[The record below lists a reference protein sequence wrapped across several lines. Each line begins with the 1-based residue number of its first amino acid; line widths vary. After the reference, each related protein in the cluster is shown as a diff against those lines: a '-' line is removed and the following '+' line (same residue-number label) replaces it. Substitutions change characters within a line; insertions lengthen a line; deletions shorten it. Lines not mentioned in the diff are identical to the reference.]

1 MKGSGVWVHGKKRKK
16 NALNHE
22 LDEDVVKIALKKK
35 TYALSHVLDEDVVK
49 IVDLLLFKRRKLRNG
64 TRLEG
69 G

>member
-1 MKGSGVWVHGKKRKK
+1 MVKKRKKIK

-35 TYALSHVLDEDVVK
+35 YALSHVLDEDVVK

-64 TRLEG
+64 TRPEG